1 MLRKTLTLTAA
12 LVAGVTLAA
21 QAVKVDPKV
30 TTYKKVAGISGNLN
44 SIGSDTLNNL
54 MTFWSEGFAKHYPN
68 VKLQAE
74 GKGSSTAPPELI
86 DGTAQLGPMSRE
98 MKCRMYR
105 GPGDSF
111 AVTRSTI
118 T

>member
-44 SIGSDTLNNL
+44 SIGSDRSLTRPP
-54 MTFWSEGFAKHYPN
+54 AP
-68 VKLQAE
+68 
-74 GKGSSTAPPELI
+74 SS
-86 DGTAQLGPMSRE
+86 R
-98 MKCRMYR
+98 
-105 GPGDSF
+105 
-111 AVTRSTI
+111 RST
-118 T
+118 